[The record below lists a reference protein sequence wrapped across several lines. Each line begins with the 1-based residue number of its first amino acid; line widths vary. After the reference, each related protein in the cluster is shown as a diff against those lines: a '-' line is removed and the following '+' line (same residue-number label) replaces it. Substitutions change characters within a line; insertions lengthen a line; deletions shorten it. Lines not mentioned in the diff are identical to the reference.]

1 MRRFLPL
8 IILLIIIVIF
18 LFGTFKK
25 NTRVIP
31 TPLIGQEV
39 PLMELETVFFEEF
52 ENKDLVDILKSN
64 KIKIINFW
72 ASWCLPC
79 EVEHP
84 ILMGLSKKSDFV
96 IIGIN
101 YKDTEEGSARF
112 LNDKGNPYDL
122 IIIDDKG
129 KMGIEMGLTG
139 VPETFV
145 VNDQGKI
152 IALDKSSGR
161 TDKFA
166 PAAQEGFKGNE
177 IAFRELTWT
186 ANNLPSFKSYRIK
199 LLLTSNNQTYP
210 PRISELRVITLA

>member
-8 IILLIIIVIF
+8 IILLGVITLF

-39 PLMELETVFFEEF
+39 PIMGLETRFYDDFESNILE
-52 ENKDLVDILKSN
+52 DILKSN

-84 ILMGLSKKSDFV
+84 ILMGLSKKSDFI
-96 IIGIN
+96 IIGVN
-101 YKDTEEGSARF
+101 YKDTEEGSAEF
-112 LNDKGNPYDL
+112 LNEKGNPYDL
-122 IIIDDKG
+122 VVIDDEG
-129 KMGIEMGLTG
+129 MMGIEMGLTG

-145 VNDQGKI
+145 VNEEGKI
-152 IALDKSSGR
+152 I
-161 TDKFA
+161 
-166 PAAQEGFKGNE
+166 
-177 IAFRELTWT
+177 
-186 ANNLPSFKSYRIK
+186 YRIVGPI
-199 LLLTSNNQTYP
+199 NN
-210 PRISELRVITLA
+210 ENKF

>member
-8 IILLIIIVIF
+8 IILLTVIALF

-39 PLMELETVFFEEF
+39 PLIKLETIFFEEF
-52 ENKDLVDILKSN
+52 ENKDLADILKSN

-101 YKDTEEGSARF
+101 YKDSEKGSARF
-112 LNDKGNPYDL
+112 LNEKGNPYDVIL
-122 IIIDDKG
+122 VDDEG
-129 KMGIEMGLTG
+129 MLGIEMGLTG

-145 VNDQGKI
+145 VNQDGKI
-152 IALDKSSGR
+152 I
-161 TDKFA
+161 
-166 PAAQEGFKGNE
+166 
-177 IAFRELTWT
+177 
-186 ANNLPSFKSYRIK
+186 YRIVGPI
-199 LLLTSNNQTYP
+199 NNES
-210 PRISELRVITLA
+210 RF

>member
-39 PLMELETVFFEEF
+39 PLIELETVFFEEF

-152 IALDKSSGR
+152 I
-161 TDKFA
+161 
-166 PAAQEGFKGNE
+166 
-177 IAFRELTWT
+177 
-186 ANNLPSFKSYRIK
+186 YRIVGPI
-199 LLLTSNNQTYP
+199 NNETKF
-210 PRISELRVITLA
+210 

>member
-8 IILLIIIVIF
+8 IILLTVIALF

-39 PLMELETVFFEEF
+39 PLIELETIFFEEY
-52 ENKDLVDILKSN
+52 ENKDLADILKSN

-112 LNDKGNPYDL
+112 LNEKGNPYDVVL
-122 IIIDDKG
+122 IDDEG
-129 KMGIEMGLTG
+129 MLGIEMGLTG

-145 VNDQGKI
+145 VNQDGI
-152 IALDKSSGR
+152 I
-161 TDKFA
+161 
-166 PAAQEGFKGNE
+166 
-177 IAFRELTWT
+177 I
-186 ANNLPSFKSYRIK
+186 YRIVGPI
-199 LLLTSNNQTYP
+199 NNES
-210 PRISELRVITLA
+210 RF

>member
-8 IILLIIIVIF
+8 IILLGVIILF

-39 PLMELETVFFEEF
+39 TILGLETKFYEDFQKNDI
-52 ENKDLVDILKSN
+52 ENVLKID

-84 ILMGLSKKSDFV
+84 ILMGLSKKSDFI
-96 IIGIN
+96 IIGVN
-101 YKDTEEGSARF
+101 YKDTEEGSAEF
-112 LNDKGNPYDL
+112 LNEKGNPYDL
-122 IIIDDKG
+122 VVIDDEG
-129 KMGIEMGLTG
+129 MMGIEMGLTG

-145 VNDQGKI
+145 VSEEGKI
-152 IALDKSSGR
+152 I
-161 TDKFA
+161 
-166 PAAQEGFKGNE
+166 
-177 IAFRELTWT
+177 
-186 ANNLPSFKSYRIK
+186 YRIVGPI
-199 LLLTSNNQTYP
+199 NN
-210 PRISELRVITLA
+210 ENKF

>member
-8 IILLIIIVIF
+8 IILLTVIALF

-39 PLMELETVFFEEF
+39 PLIELETIFFEEY
-52 ENKDLVDILKSN
+52 ENKDLADILKSN

-112 LNDKGNPYDL
+112 LNEKGNPYDVVL
-122 IIIDDKG
+122 IDDEG
-129 KMGIEMGLTG
+129 MLGIEMGLTG

-145 VNDQGKI
+145 VNQDGVI
-152 IALDKSSGR
+152 I
-161 TDKFA
+161 
-166 PAAQEGFKGNE
+166 
-177 IAFRELTWT
+177 
-186 ANNLPSFKSYRIK
+186 YRIVGPI
-199 LLLTSNNQTYP
+199 NNES
-210 PRISELRVITLA
+210 RF

>member
-8 IILLIIIVIF
+8 IILLGVITLF

-39 PLMELETVFFEEF
+39 PIMGLETSFYDDFES
-52 ENKDLVDILKSN
+52 NILEDVLKID

-84 ILMGLSKKSDFV
+84 ILMGLSKKSDFI
-96 IIGIN
+96 IIGVN
-101 YKDTEEGSARF
+101 YKDTEEGSAEF
-112 LNDKGNPYDL
+112 LNEKGNPYDL
-122 IIIDDKG
+122 VVIDDEG
-129 KMGIEMGLTG
+129 MMGIEMGLTG

-145 VNDQGKI
+145 VNEEGKI
-152 IALDKSSGR
+152 I
-161 TDKFA
+161 
-166 PAAQEGFKGNE
+166 
-177 IAFRELTWT
+177 
-186 ANNLPSFKSYRIK
+186 YRIVGPI
-199 LLLTSNNQTYP
+199 NN
-210 PRISELRVITLA
+210 ENKF

>member
-1 MRRFLPL
+1 
-8 IILLIIIVIF
+8 
-18 LFGTFKK
+18 
-25 NTRVIP
+25 
-31 TPLIGQEV
+31 
-39 PLMELETVFFEEF
+39 MELETVFFEEF

-101 YKDTEEGSARF
+101 YKDTEEGSAQF
-112 LNDKGNPYDL
+112 LNEKGNPYDL

-152 IALDKSSGR
+152 I
-161 TDKFA
+161 
-166 PAAQEGFKGNE
+166 
-177 IAFRELTWT
+177 
-186 ANNLPSFKSYRIK
+186 YRIVGPI
-199 LLLTSNNQTYP
+199 NNETKF
-210 PRISELRVITLA
+210 

>member
-8 IILLIIIVIF
+8 IILLGVITLF

-39 PLMELETVFFEEF
+39 PIMGLETRFYDDFESNILE
-52 ENKDLVDILKSN
+52 DILKSN

-84 ILMGLSKKSDFV
+84 ILMGLSKKSDFI
-96 IIGIN
+96 IIGVN
-101 YKDTEEGSARF
+101 YKDTEEGSSEV
-112 LNDKGNPYDL
+112 LNEKCNPYDL
-122 IIIDDKG
+122 VVIDDEG
-129 KMGIEMGLTG
+129 MMVIEMGLTG

-145 VNDQGKI
+145 VNEEGKI
-152 IALDKSSGR
+152 I
-161 TDKFA
+161 
-166 PAAQEGFKGNE
+166 
-177 IAFRELTWT
+177 
-186 ANNLPSFKSYRIK
+186 YRIVGPI
-199 LLLTSNNQTYP
+199 NN
-210 PRISELRVITLA
+210 ENKF

>member
-8 IILLIIIVIF
+8 IILLSVITLF

-39 PLMELETVFFEEF
+39 PIMGLVIKFYEDFEKNNF
-52 ENKDLVDILKSN
+52 EDILKSK

-84 ILMGLSKKSDFV
+84 ILMGLSKKSDFI
-96 IIGIN
+96 IIGVN
-101 YKDTEEGSARF
+101 YKDTEEGSAKF
-112 LNDKGNPYDL
+112 MNEKGNPYDL
-122 IIIDDKG
+122 VVIDDEG
-129 KMGIEMGLTG
+129 MMGIEMGLTG

-145 VNDQGKI
+145 VNEEGKI
-152 IALDKSSGR
+152 I
-161 TDKFA
+161 
-166 PAAQEGFKGNE
+166 
-177 IAFRELTWT
+177 
-186 ANNLPSFKSYRIK
+186 YRIVGPI
-199 LLLTSNNQTYP
+199 NN
-210 PRISELRVITLA
+210 ENKF

>member
-8 IILLIIIVIF
+8 IILLIIIALF

-39 PLMELETVFFEEF
+39 PLIELETIFFEEF
-52 ENKDLVDILKSN
+52 ENKDLADILKSN

-101 YKDTEEGSARF
+101 YKDSEKGSARF
-112 LNDKGNPYDL
+112 LNEKGNPYDVIL
-122 IIIDDKG
+122 VDDEG
-129 KMGIEMGLTG
+129 MLGIEMGLTG

-145 VNDQGKI
+145 VNQDGKI
-152 IALDKSSGR
+152 I
-161 TDKFA
+161 
-166 PAAQEGFKGNE
+166 
-177 IAFRELTWT
+177 
-186 ANNLPSFKSYRIK
+186 YRIVGPI
-199 LLLTSNNQTYP
+199 NNES
-210 PRISELRVITLA
+210 RF

>member
-8 IILLIIIVIF
+8 IILLGVITLF

-39 PLMELETVFFEEF
+39 PIMRLETKFYEDFQK
-52 ENKDLVDILKSN
+52 NDLEDVLKID

-84 ILMGLSKKSDFV
+84 ILMGLSKKSDFI
-96 IIGIN
+96 IIGVN
-101 YKDTEEGSARF
+101 YKDTEEGSAEF
-112 LNDKGNPYDL
+112 LNEKGNPYDL
-122 IIIDDKG
+122 VVIDDEG
-129 KMGIEMGLTG
+129 MMGIEMGLTG

-145 VNDQGKI
+145 VNEEGKI
-152 IALDKSSGR
+152 I
-161 TDKFA
+161 
-166 PAAQEGFKGNE
+166 
-177 IAFRELTWT
+177 
-186 ANNLPSFKSYRIK
+186 YRIVGPI
-199 LLLTSNNQTYP
+199 NN
-210 PRISELRVITLA
+210 ENKF

>member
-8 IILLIIIVIF
+8 IILLTIIALF

-39 PLMELETVFFEEF
+39 PLIELETIFFEEF
-52 ENKDLVDILKSN
+52 ENKDLADILKSN

-112 LNDKGNPYDL
+112 LNEKGNPYDVIL
-122 IIIDDKG
+122 IDDEG
-129 KMGIEMGLTG
+129 ILGIEMGLTG

-145 VNDQGKI
+145 VNQDGI
-152 IALDKSSGR
+152 I
-161 TDKFA
+161 
-166 PAAQEGFKGNE
+166 
-177 IAFRELTWT
+177 I
-186 ANNLPSFKSYRIK
+186 YRIVGPI
-199 LLLTSNNQTYP
+199 NNES
-210 PRISELRVITLA
+210 RF

>member
-8 IILLIIIVIF
+8 IILLSVITLF

-39 PLMELETVFFEEF
+39 PIMGLVIKFYEDFEKNNF
-52 ENKDLVDILKSN
+52 EDILKSK

-84 ILMGLSKKSDFV
+84 ILMGLSKKSDFI
-96 IIGIN
+96 IIGVN
-101 YKDTEEGSARF
+101 YKDTEEGSAKF
-112 LNDKGNPYDL
+112 LNEKGNPYDL
-122 IIIDDKG
+122 VVIDDEG
-129 KMGIEMGLTG
+129 MMGIEMGLTG

-145 VNDQGKI
+145 VNEEGKI
-152 IALDKSSGR
+152 I
-161 TDKFA
+161 
-166 PAAQEGFKGNE
+166 
-177 IAFRELTWT
+177 
-186 ANNLPSFKSYRIK
+186 YRIVGPI
-199 LLLTSNNQTYP
+199 NN
-210 PRISELRVITLA
+210 ENKF

>member
-39 PLMELETVFFEEF
+39 PLIELETIFFEEF
-52 ENKDLVDILKSN
+52 ENKDLADILKSN

-84 ILMGLSKKSDFV
+84 ILMGLSQKSEFV
-96 IIGIN
+96 IIGVN
-101 YKDTEEGSARF
+101 YKDTKEGYARF
-112 LNDKGNPYDL
+112 LNEKGNPYDL
-122 IIIDDKG
+122 IVIDDEG
-129 KMGIEMGLTG
+129 IMGIEMGLTG

-145 VNDQGKI
+145 VNKEGKI
-152 IALDKSSGR
+152 I
-161 TDKFA
+161 
-166 PAAQEGFKGNE
+166 
-177 IAFRELTWT
+177 
-186 ANNLPSFKSYRIK
+186 YRIVGPI
-199 LLLTSNNQTYP
+199 NNE
-210 PRISELRVITLA
+210 SKF

>member
-8 IILLIIIVIF
+8 IILLIIIALF

-39 PLMELETVFFEEF
+39 PLIKLETIFFEEF
-52 ENKDLVDILKSN
+52 ENKDLADILKSN

-84 ILMGLSKKSDFV
+84 ILMGLSKKSDLV

-112 LNDKGNPYDL
+112 LNEKGNPYDVIL
-122 IIIDDKG
+122 IDDEG
-129 KMGIEMGLTG
+129 ILGIEMGLTG

-145 VNDQGKI
+145 VNQDGI
-152 IALDKSSGR
+152 I
-161 TDKFA
+161 
-166 PAAQEGFKGNE
+166 
-177 IAFRELTWT
+177 I
-186 ANNLPSFKSYRIK
+186 YRIVGPI
-199 LLLTSNNQTYP
+199 NNDS
-210 PRISELRVITLA
+210 RF

>member
-8 IILLIIIVIF
+8 IILLGVIFLF

-39 PLMELETVFFEEF
+39 PVLGLEVAFYENFEA
-52 ENKDLVDILKSN
+52 NNLVEILKSD

-84 ILMGLSKKSDFV
+84 ILMGLSKKSDFI
-96 IIGIN
+96 IIGVN
-101 YKDTEEGSARF
+101 YKDTEEGSAKF
-112 LNDKGNPYDL
+112 LNEKGNPYDL
-122 IIIDDKG
+122 VVIDDEG
-129 KMGIEMGLTG
+129 MMGIEMGLTG

-145 VNDQGKI
+145 VNEEGKI
-152 IALDKSSGR
+152 I
-161 TDKFA
+161 
-166 PAAQEGFKGNE
+166 
-177 IAFRELTWT
+177 
-186 ANNLPSFKSYRIK
+186 YRIVGPI
-199 LLLTSNNQTYP
+199 NN
-210 PRISELRVITLA
+210 ENKF

>member
-8 IILLIIIVIF
+8 IILLGVITLF

-39 PLMELETVFFEEF
+39 PIMGLETEF
-52 ENKDLVDILKSN
+52 YEIFQKNDLEDVLKIH

-84 ILMGLSKKSDFV
+84 ILMGLSKKSDFI
-96 IIGIN
+96 IIGVN
-101 YKDTEEGSARF
+101 YKDTEEGSAEF
-112 LNDKGNPYDL
+112 LNEKGNPYDL
-122 IIIDDKG
+122 VVIDDEG
-129 KMGIEMGLTG
+129 MMGIEMGLTG

-145 VNDQGKI
+145 VNEEGKI
-152 IALDKSSGR
+152 I
-161 TDKFA
+161 
-166 PAAQEGFKGNE
+166 
-177 IAFRELTWT
+177 
-186 ANNLPSFKSYRIK
+186 YRIVGPI
-199 LLLTSNNQTYP
+199 NN
-210 PRISELRVITLA
+210 ENKF

>member
-8 IILLIIIVIF
+8 IILLGVITLF

-39 PLMELETVFFEEF
+39 PIMGLETRFYDDFESNILE
-52 ENKDLVDILKSN
+52 DILKSN

-84 ILMGLSKKSDFV
+84 ILMGLSKKSDFI
-96 IIGIN
+96 IIGVN
-101 YKDTEEGSARF
+101 YKDTEEGSSEF
-112 LNDKGNPYDL
+112 LNEKGNPYDL
-122 IIIDDKG
+122 VVIDDEGMK
-129 KMGIEMGLTG
+129 GIEMGLTG

-145 VNDQGKI
+145 VNEEGKI
-152 IALDKSSGR
+152 I
-161 TDKFA
+161 
-166 PAAQEGFKGNE
+166 
-177 IAFRELTWT
+177 
-186 ANNLPSFKSYRIK
+186 YRIVGPI
-199 LLLTSNNQTYP
+199 NN
-210 PRISELRVITLA
+210 ENKF

>member
-8 IILLIIIVIF
+8 IILLTIIALF

-39 PLMELETVFFEEF
+39 PLIELETIFFEEF
-52 ENKDLVDILKSN
+52 GNKDLADILKSN

-84 ILMGLSKKSDFV
+84 ILMGLSKKSDLV

-112 LNDKGNPYDL
+112 LNEKGNPYDVIL
-122 IIIDDKG
+122 IDDEG
-129 KMGIEMGLTG
+129 ILGIEMGLTG

-145 VNDQGKI
+145 VNQDGI
-152 IALDKSSGR
+152 I
-161 TDKFA
+161 
-166 PAAQEGFKGNE
+166 
-177 IAFRELTWT
+177 I
-186 ANNLPSFKSYRIK
+186 YRIVGPI
-199 LLLTSNNQTYP
+199 NNES
-210 PRISELRVITLA
+210 RF

>member
-8 IILLIIIVIF
+8 IILLGVITLF

-39 PLMELETVFFEEF
+39 PIMGLETRFYDDFESNILE
-52 ENKDLVDILKSN
+52 DVLKSN

-84 ILMGLSKKSDFV
+84 ILMGLSKKSDFI
-96 IIGIN
+96 IIGVN
-101 YKDTEEGSARF
+101 YKDTEKGSAEF
-112 LNDKGNPYDL
+112 LNEKGNPYDL
-122 IIIDDKG
+122 IVIDDEG
-129 KMGIEMGLTG
+129 MMGIEMGLTG

-145 VNDQGKI
+145 VNEEGRI
-152 IALDKSSGR
+152 I
-161 TDKFA
+161 
-166 PAAQEGFKGNE
+166 
-177 IAFRELTWT
+177 
-186 ANNLPSFKSYRIK
+186 YRIVGPI
-199 LLLTSNNQTYP
+199 NN
-210 PRISELRVITLA
+210 ENKF

>member
-8 IILLIIIVIF
+8 IILLGVITLF

-39 PLMELETVFFEEF
+39 PIMGLETRFYDDFESNTLE
-52 ENKDLVDILKSN
+52 EVLKSN

-84 ILMGLSKKSDFV
+84 ILMGLSKKSDFI
-96 IIGIN
+96 IIGVN
-101 YKDTEEGSARF
+101 YKDTEKGSVEF
-112 LNDKGNPYDL
+112 LNAKGNPYDL
-122 IIIDDKG
+122 IVIDDEG
-129 KMGIEMGLTG
+129 MMGIEMGLTG

-145 VNDQGKI
+145 VNEEGKI
-152 IALDKSSGR
+152 I
-161 TDKFA
+161 
-166 PAAQEGFKGNE
+166 
-177 IAFRELTWT
+177 
-186 ANNLPSFKSYRIK
+186 YRIVGPINDENK
-199 LLLTSNNQTYP
+199 F
-210 PRISELRVITLA
+210 

>member
-8 IILLIIIVIF
+8 IILLGVITLF

-39 PLMELETVFFEEF
+39 PIMGLETRFYNDFESNILE
-52 ENKDLVDILKSN
+52 DILKSN

-84 ILMGLSKKSDFV
+84 ILMGLSKKSDFI
-96 IIGIN
+96 IIGVN
-101 YKDTEEGSARF
+101 YKDTEEGSSEF
-112 LNDKGNPYDL
+112 LNEKGNPYDL
-122 IIIDDKG
+122 VVIDDEG
-129 KMGIEMGLTG
+129 MMGIEMGLTG

-145 VNDQGKI
+145 VNEEGKI
-152 IALDKSSGR
+152 I
-161 TDKFA
+161 
-166 PAAQEGFKGNE
+166 
-177 IAFRELTWT
+177 
-186 ANNLPSFKSYRIK
+186 YRIVGPI
-199 LLLTSNNQTYP
+199 NN
-210 PRISELRVITLA
+210 ENKF

>member
-39 PLMELETVFFEEF
+39 PLIELETVFFEEF

-101 YKDTEEGSARF
+101 YKDTEEGSAQF
-112 LNDKGNPYDL
+112 LNEKGNPYDL

-152 IALDKSSGR
+152 ISRIVGPINNE
-161 TDKFA
+161 TKF
-166 PAAQEGFKGNE
+166 
-177 IAFRELTWT
+177 
-186 ANNLPSFKSYRIK
+186 
-199 LLLTSNNQTYP
+199 
-210 PRISELRVITLA
+210 

>member
-8 IILLIIIVIF
+8 IILLSVITLF

-39 PLMELETVFFEEF
+39 PIMGLVIKFYEDFEKNNF
-52 ENKDLVDILKSN
+52 EDILKSK

-84 ILMGLSKKSDFV
+84 ILMGLSKKSDFI
-96 IIGIN
+96 IIGVN
-101 YKDTEEGSARF
+101 YKDTEEGSAEF
-112 LNDKGNPYDL
+112 LNEKGNPYDL
-122 IIIDDKG
+122 VVIDDEG
-129 KMGIEMGLTG
+129 MMGIEMGLTG

-145 VNDQGKI
+145 VNEEGKI
-152 IALDKSSGR
+152 I
-161 TDKFA
+161 
-166 PAAQEGFKGNE
+166 
-177 IAFRELTWT
+177 
-186 ANNLPSFKSYRIK
+186 YRIVGPI
-199 LLLTSNNQTYP
+199 NN
-210 PRISELRVITLA
+210 ENKF

>member
-39 PLMELETVFFEEF
+39 PLIELETVFFEEF
-52 ENKDLVDILKSN
+52 KNKDLVDILKSN

-112 LNDKGNPYDL
+112 LNEKGNPYDL

-152 IALDKSSGR
+152 I
-161 TDKFA
+161 
-166 PAAQEGFKGNE
+166 
-177 IAFRELTWT
+177 
-186 ANNLPSFKSYRIK
+186 YRIVGPI
-199 LLLTSNNQTYP
+199 NNETKF
-210 PRISELRVITLA
+210 

>member
-52 ENKDLVDILKSN
+52 KNKDLVDILKSN

-112 LNDKGNPYDL
+112 LNEKGNPYDL

-152 IALDKSSGR
+152 I
-161 TDKFA
+161 
-166 PAAQEGFKGNE
+166 
-177 IAFRELTWT
+177 
-186 ANNLPSFKSYRIK
+186 YRIVGPI
-199 LLLTSNNQTYP
+199 NNETKF
-210 PRISELRVITLA
+210 